1 MNTMNQKLSEQ
12 LRAMEEMGIDTSK
25 FTVCVPLNEIDGGF
39 KKVDL
44 SITPVEDKQLNHSA
58 FRRWITAQTF
68 RMLNYVSYDKKNKG
82 WEAYLRDNYSY
93 IYQFRMMIDEFK
105 RMKKIKKTDKEE
117 FERRLYF
124 FNKNVVLEV
133 CRNCFDTCSMSNE
146 TRDKLQIIYESIENT
161 KYEDIDSLRAL
172 LIAFT
177 KIVESRQVKIPRNAR
192 KCNAW
197 KEAFKGSGA
206 YYTVVNLILY
216 HDVRVFDERELDFLN
231 KNQSLEYVEKELEKY
246 YNERNVWKMHYFM
259 KRLLDDNNFDI
270 NKFKEKYSKKWEY
283 EI

>member
-1 MNTMNQKLSEQ
+1 
-12 LRAMEEMGIDTSK
+12 
-25 FTVCVPLNEIDGGF
+25 
-39 KKVDL
+39 
-44 SITPVEDKQLNHSA
+44 
-58 FRRWITAQTF
+58 
-68 RMLNYVSYDKKNKG
+68 
-82 WEAYLRDNYSY
+82 
-93 IYQFRMMIDEFK
+93 MMIDEFK

-124 FNKNVVLEV
+124 FNKEVVLAV
-133 CRNCFDTCSMSNE
+133 CVNCLDTCIMSDK
-146 TRDKLQIIYESIENT
+146 TKDKLQIIYESIENT
-161 KYEDIDSLRAL
+161 KYEDIDSLREL

-216 HDVRVFDERELDFLN
+216 HDVRVFDERELKFLT

-246 YNERNVWKMHYFM
+246 YNERNIWKMHYFM
-259 KRLLDDNNFDI
+259 KKLLDDNDFDI
-270 NKFKEKYSKKWEY
+270 NEFKEKYSKKWEY

>member
-68 RMLNYVSYDKKNKG
+68 RMLNYVSYDKKSKG

-93 IYQFRMMIDEFK
+93 IYQFKMMIDEFK
-105 RMKKIKKTDKEE
+105 RMEKIKKTDKEE

-172 LIAFT
+172 LITFT
-177 KIVESRQVKIPRNAR
+177 KIVESKQVKIPRNAR

-216 HDVRVFDERELDFLN
+216 HGVRVYNSWDDEFYN
-231 KNQSLEYVEKELEKY
+231 KNESLRYVGRELEKY
-246 YNERNVWKMHYFM
+246 YFEGNIWKMHYFM
-259 KRLLDDNNFDI
+259 KKLLGDNDFDI
-270 NKFKEKYSKKWEY
+270 NEFKEKYSKKCGY
-283 EI
+283 

>member
-1 MNTMNQKLSEQ
+1 MNQKLSEQ

-68 RMLNYVSYDKKNKG
+68 RMLNYVSYDKKSKG

-93 IYQFRMMIDEFK
+93 IYQFKMMIDEFK
-105 RMKKIKKTDKEE
+105 RMEKIKKTDKEE

-172 LIAFT
+172 LITFT
-177 KIVESRQVKIPRNAR
+177 KIVESKQVKIPRNAR

-216 HDVRVFDERELDFLN
+216 HGVRVYNSWDDEFYN
-231 KNQSLEYVEKELEKY
+231 KNESLRYVGRELEKY
-246 YNERNVWKMHYFM
+246 YFEGNIWKMHYFM
-259 KRLLDDNNFDI
+259 KKLLGDNDFDI
-270 NKFKEKYSKKWEY
+270 NEFKEKYSKKCGY
-283 EI
+283 

>member
-25 FTVCVPLNEIDGGF
+25 FTVCVPLDEIDGSF

-68 RMLNYVSYDKKNKG
+68 RMLNYVSYDKKSKG

-93 IYQFRMMIDEFK
+93 IYQFKMMIDEFK
-105 RMKKIKKTDKEE
+105 RMEKIKKTDKEE

-133 CRNCFDTCSMSNE
+133 CRNCLDTCIMSDK
-146 TRDKLQIIYESIENT
+146 TKDKLQIIYESIENT

-216 HDVRVFDERELDFLN
+216 HGVRVYNSWDDEFYN
-231 KNQSLEYVEKELEKY
+231 KNESLRYVGRELEKY
-246 YNERNVWKMHYFM
+246 YFEGNIWKMHYFM
-259 KRLLDDNNFDI
+259 KKLLGDNDFDI
-270 NKFKEKYSKKWEY
+270 NEFKEKYSKKCGY
-283 EI
+283 

>member
-12 LRAMEEMGIDTSK
+12 LRAMKEMGIDTSK

-68 RMLNYVSYDKKNKG
+68 RMLNYVSYDKKSKG

-93 IYQFRMMIDEFK
+93 IYQFKMMIDEFK
-105 RMKKIKKTDKEE
+105 RMEKIKKTDKEE

-133 CRNCFDTCSMSNE
+133 CRNCFDTCSMSDG
-146 TRDKLQIIYESIENT
+146 TKDKLQIIYESIENT

-177 KIVESRQVKIPRNAR
+177 KIVESKQVKIPRNAK
-192 KCNAW
+192 KCKLW
-197 KEAFKGSGA
+197 KESFKGSGA

-216 HDVRVFDERELDFLN
+216 HGVRVYNSWDDEFYN
-231 KNQSLEYVEKELEKY
+231 KNESLRYVGRELEKY
-246 YNERNVWKMHYFM
+246 YFEGNIWKMHYFM
-259 KRLLDDNNFDI
+259 KKLLGDNDFDI
-270 NKFKEKYSKKWEY
+270 NEFKEKYSKKCGY
-283 EI
+283 

>member
-68 RMLNYVSYDKKNKG
+68 RMLNYVSYDKKSKG

-93 IYQFRMMIDEFK
+93 IYQFKMMVDEFK
-105 RMKKIKKTDKEE
+105 RMEKIKKTDKEE

-133 CRNCFDTCSMSNE
+133 CRNCFDTCSMSDE
-146 TRDKLQIIYESIENT
+146 TKDKLQIIYESIENT

-177 KIVESRQVKIPRNAR
+177 KIVESRQVKIPRNAK
-192 KCNAW
+192 KCKLW
-197 KEAFKGSGA
+197 KESFKGSGA

-216 HDVRVFDERELDFLN
+216 HDVRVYDSWDNEFYN
-231 KNQSLEYVEKELEKY
+231 KNESLRYVGRELEKY
-246 YNERNVWKMHYFM
+246 YFEGNIWKMHYFM
-259 KRLLDDNNFDI
+259 KKLLGDNDFDI
-270 NKFKEKYSKKWEY
+270 NEFKEKYSKKCGY
-283 EI
+283 

>member
-25 FTVCVPLNEIDGGF
+25 FTVCVPLDEIDGSF

-68 RMLNYVSYDKKNKG
+68 RMLNYVSYDKKSKG

-93 IYQFRMMIDEFK
+93 IYQFKMMIDEFK
-105 RMKKIKKTDKEE
+105 RMEKIKKTDKEE

-161 KYEDIDSLRAL
+161 KCEDIDSLRAL
-172 LIAFT
+172 LITFT
-177 KIVESRQVKIPRNAR
+177 KIVESRQVKIPRNAK
-192 KCNAW
+192 KCKLW
-197 KEAFKGSGA
+197 KESFKGSGA

-216 HDVRVFDERELDFLN
+216 HDVRVYDSWDNEFYN
-231 KNQSLEYVEKELEKY
+231 KNESLRYVGRELEKY
-246 YNERNVWKMHYFM
+246 YFEGNIWKMHYFM
-259 KRLLDDNNFDI
+259 KKLLGNNDFDI
-270 NKFKEKYSKKWEY
+270 NEFKEKYSKKCGY
-283 EI
+283 

>member
-1 MNTMNQKLSEQ
+1 MNTMNKRLSEQ

-25 FTVCVPLNEIDGGF
+25 FTVCVPLNEVDGGF

-58 FRRWITAQTF
+58 FRRWIIAQTF
-68 RMLNYVSYDKKNKG
+68 RMLNYVSYDKKSKG

-105 RMKKIKKTDKEE
+105 RMEKIKKIDKEE
-117 FERRLYF
+117 FKRRLYF
-124 FNKNVVLEV
+124 FNKDVVLEV
-133 CRNCFDTCSMSNE
+133 CRNCFDTCGMSDE
-146 TRDKLQIIYESIENT
+146 TRDKLQIVYESIDCLHC
-161 KYEDIDSLRAL
+161 EDIDSLRAL

-177 KIVESRQVKIPRNAR
+177 KIVESRQVKIPRNAK
-192 KCNAW
+192 KCKQW

-216 HDVRVFDERELDFLN
+216 HDVRVYSICEEGFLN
-231 KNQSLEYVEKELEKY
+231 KNESLNYVEKELKKY
-246 YNERNVWKMHYFM
+246 YFEGNLWKMHYFM
-259 KRLLDDNNFDI
+259 KKLFDDNDFDI
-270 NKFKEKYSKKWEY
+270 NEFKEKYSKKCDY
-283 EI
+283 

>member
-1 MNTMNQKLSEQ
+1 MNTINKRLSEQ

-25 FTVCVPLNEIDGGF
+25 FTVCVPLNEIDGSF

-68 RMLNYVSYDKKNKG
+68 RMLNYVSYDKKSKG

-93 IYQFRMMIDEFK
+93 IYQFKMMIDEFK
-105 RMKKIKKTDKEE
+105 RMEKIKKTDKEE

-133 CRNCFDTCSMSNE
+133 CGNCLDTCGMSDDARN
-146 TRDKLQIIYESIENT
+146 KLQAIYESIMNT

-177 KIVESRQVKIPRNAR
+177 KIVESRQVKIPRNAK
-192 KCNAW
+192 KCKRW

-216 HDVRVFDERELDFLN
+216 HDVRVYDSWNCEFLN
-231 KNQSLEYVEKELEKY
+231 KNESLEYVEGELVKY
-246 YNERNVWKMHYFM
+246 YIERNIWKMHYFM
-259 KRLLDDNNFDI
+259 KKLLDDNDFDI
-270 NKFKEKYSKKWEY
+270 NEFKEKYSKKCVY
-283 EI
+283 

>member
-68 RMLNYVSYDKKNKG
+68 RMLNYVSYDKKSKG

-93 IYQFRMMIDEFK
+93 IYQFKMMVDEFK
-105 RMKKIKKTDKEE
+105 RMEKIKKTDKEE

-133 CRNCFDTCSMSNE
+133 CRNCFDTCSMSDE
-146 TRDKLQIIYESIENT
+146 TKDKLQVIYESIENT

-177 KIVESRQVKIPRNAR
+177 KIVESRQVKIPRNAK
-192 KCNAW
+192 KCKLW
-197 KEAFKGSGA
+197 KESFKGSGA

-216 HDVRVFDERELDFLN
+216 HDVRVYDSWDNEFYN
-231 KNQSLEYVEKELEKY
+231 KNESLRYVGRELEKY
-246 YNERNVWKMHYFM
+246 YFEGNIWKMHYFM
-259 KRLLDDNNFDI
+259 KKLLGDNDFDI
-270 NKFKEKYSKKWEY
+270 NEFKEKYSKKCGY
-283 EI
+283 

>member
-1 MNTMNQKLSEQ
+1 MNQKLSEQ

-68 RMLNYVSYDKKNKG
+68 RMLNYVSYDKKSKG

-93 IYQFRMMIDEFK
+93 IYQFKMMIDEFK
-105 RMKKIKKTDKEE
+105 RMKKIKKTDNEE

-124 FNKNVVLEV
+124 FNKNVVLRV
-133 CRNCFDTCSMSNE
+133 CENCLDTCGMSNV
-146 TRDKLQIIYESIENT
+146 TRDKLHIIYESIMNT
-161 KYEDIDSLRAL
+161 KSEDIDSLRAL

-177 KIVESRQVKIPRNAR
+177 KIVESRQVKIPRNAK
-192 KCNAW
+192 KCKQW

-216 HDVRVFDERELDFLN
+216 HDVRVYSICEEEFLN
-231 KNQSLEYVEKELEKY
+231 KNESLEYVEEELEKY
-246 YNERNVWKMHYFM
+246 YFEGNIWKMHYFM
-259 KRLLDDNNFDI
+259 KKLLGDNDFDI
-270 NKFKEKYSKKWEY
+270 NKFKEKYSKKWKY

>member
-68 RMLNYVSYDKKNKG
+68 RMLNYVSYDKKSKG

-93 IYQFRMMIDEFK
+93 IYQFKMMIDEFK
-105 RMKKIKKTDKEE
+105 RMEKIKKTDKEE

-124 FNKNVVLEV
+124 FNKSVVLEV
-133 CRNCFDTCSMSNE
+133 CRNCFDTCIMSDK
-146 TRDKLQIIYESIENT
+146 TKDKLQIIYESIENT
-161 KYEDIDSLRAL
+161 KYEDIDSLRVL

-177 KIVESRQVKIPRNAR
+177 KFVESRQVKIPRNAK
-192 KCNAW
+192 KCKAW

-216 HDVRVFDERELDFLN
+216 HGVRVYNSWDDEFYN
-231 KNQSLEYVEKELEKY
+231 KNESLRYVGRELEKY
-246 YNERNVWKMHYFM
+246 YFEGNIWKMHYFM
-259 KRLLDDNNFDI
+259 KKLLGDNDFDI
-270 NKFKEKYSKKWEY
+270 NEFKEKYSKKCGC
-283 EI
+283 

>member
-25 FTVCVPLNEIDGGF
+25 FTLCVPLNEIDGGF

-68 RMLNYVSYDKKNKG
+68 RMLNYVSYDKKSKG

-93 IYQFRMMIDEFK
+93 IYQFKMMIDEFK
-105 RMKKIKKTDKEE
+105 RMEKIKKTDKEE

-124 FNKNVVLEV
+124 FNKNVVLEI
-133 CRNCFDTCSMSNE
+133 CRNCFDTCSMSDE
-146 TRDKLQIIYESIENT
+146 TKDKLQIIYESIENT

-177 KIVESRQVKIPRNAR
+177 KIVESRQVKIPRNAK
-192 KCNAW
+192 KCKLW
-197 KEAFKGSGA
+197 KESFKGSGA

-216 HDVRVFDERELDFLN
+216 HDVRVYDSWDNGFYN
-231 KNQSLEYVEKELEKY
+231 KNESLKYVEKELEKY
-246 YNERNVWKMHYFM
+246 YREGNIWKMHYFM
-259 KRLLDDNNFDI
+259 KKLLGDNDFDI
-270 NKFKEKYSKKWEY
+270 NEFKEKYSKKCGY
-283 EI
+283 

>member
-68 RMLNYVSYDKKNKG
+68 RMLNYVSYDKKSKG

-93 IYQFRMMIDEFK
+93 IYQFKMMIDEFK
-105 RMKKIKKTDKEE
+105 RMEKIKKTDKEE

-172 LIAFT
+172 LITFT
-177 KIVESRQVKIPRNAR
+177 KIVESKQVKIPRNAR

-216 HDVRVFDERELDFLN
+216 HGVRVYDSWDDEFYN
-231 KNQSLEYVEKELEKY
+231 KNESLRYVGRELEKY
-246 YNERNVWKMHYFM
+246 YFEGNIWKMHYFM
-259 KRLLDDNNFDI
+259 KKLLGDNDFDI
-270 NKFKEKYSKKWEY
+270 NEFKEKYSKKCGY
-283 EI
+283 